1 MRNDGIGYRWDT
13 TAGAAP
19 VPAPAWLVAL
29 LSSQKPSTG
38 RGKAA
43 RKNAERDEAWARAA
57 LDAECAKI
65 ANAPPG
71 TRNAALNLG
80 AYNVF
85 QIVWG
90 NPGLLDESGGA
101 AAAVCRR
108 PRPAGWWPTM
118 APTASGEPSPAVR
131 KGRRSQPR
139 VRPLPAACRSSAASA
154 VGGLG
159 LATASASF
167 GATASVASAPGMR
180 RVIQLIEGERF
191 RIVDE
196 AEEALIA
203 AGGFDIYQR
212 DAVMVR
218 PVMHRLPAANRHGLK
233 RATAA
238 WRLMAVKPLY
248 LIEMLGRV
256 ARFQSYDR
264 RRRDWI
270 DKDCPNVIGET
281 LLAREGV
288 WRVPVLLGV
297 VHTPQLRADGSLLTT
312 PGYDPQTQLLFK
324 PDGEHFPEIPEHP
337 SKEDAQRALEA
348 VKQAI
353 ATFPFSAE
361 ADRSVA
367 LSLLLTGVC
376 RRTLDFAPLHAITA
390 PAPGT
395 GKSLLIDLAS
405 ILLSGQPAPV
415 LSAEIDAAEFEKRL
429 GASLMSGD
437 AVISFDNC
445 TKPLDHTLL
454 CQALSQSRLN
464 LRVLGYSQN
473 RDVTMSALLTATGNN
488 LILQGDLPRRS
499 LRCEIDAKVERPELR
514 VFPGAHIQTEFR
526 RRRGE
531 LVAAL
536 LTILRAYQVSG
547 VISNQPPLGGFEMWS
562 RWVRDALVWLDC
574 TDPCEHDRG
583 DPLEQSRARK
593 A

>member
-1 MRNDGIGYRWDT
+1 M
-13 TAGAAP
+13 TA
-19 VPAPAWLVAL
+19 
-29 LSSQKPSTG
+29 
-38 RGKAA
+38 R
-43 RKNAERDEAWARAA
+43 
-57 LDAECAKI
+57 
-65 ANAPPG
+65 
-71 TRNAALNLG
+71 
-80 AYNVF
+80 
-85 QIVWG
+85 
-90 NPGLLDESGGA
+90 
-101 AAAVCRR
+101 
-108 PRPAGWWPTM
+108 
-118 APTASGEPSPAVR
+118 TASSEPSPAVR
-131 KGRRSQPR
+131 KGRGRSRGCGRCQRPSGQARRR
-139 VRPLPAACRSSAASA
+139 VA
-154 VGGLG
+154 VLD
-159 LATASASF
+159 LATASANF
-167 GATASVASAPGMR
+167 GATASVASTPGVR

-212 DAVMVR
+212 DAAMVR

-499 LRCEIDAKVERPELR
+499 LRCAIDAKVERPELR
-514 VFPGAHIQTEFR
+514 VFPGDRTFKPSFAVGAVSWWR
-526 RRRGE
+526 R
-531 LVAAL
+531 
-536 LTILRAYQVSG
+536 
-547 VISNQPPLGGFEMWS
+547 
-562 RWVRDALVWLDC
+562 C
-574 TDPCEHDRG
+574 
-583 DPLEQSRARK
+583 
-593 A
+593 